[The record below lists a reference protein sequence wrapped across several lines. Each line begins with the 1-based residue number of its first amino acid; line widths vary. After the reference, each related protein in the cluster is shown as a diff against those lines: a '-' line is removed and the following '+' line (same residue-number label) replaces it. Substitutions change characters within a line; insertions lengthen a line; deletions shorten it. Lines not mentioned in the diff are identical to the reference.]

1 MSDGNKLPT
10 WFWVVSGI
18 ALVWNLMGLGAF
30 FAQVMASPEQIAA
43 MPEAHQEL
51 HHSTPGWVNIVFAV
65 AVFGGVIGSV
75 GLLMKKA
82 WASMAFLASLAGVLL
97 QSTNTFF
104 LSNAV
109 DVLGN
114 QAIFGPLIVIIGA
127 VALLWFSNM
136 TKEKGWL
143 N

>member
-10 WFWVVSGI
+10 WFWIVSGV

-30 FAQVMASPEQIAA
+30 FYQVMMSPETLATL
-43 MPEAHQEL
+43 PETQQQLYTNVPA
-51 HHSTPGWVNIVFAV
+51 WVNIAFAV

-82 WASMAFLASLAGVLL
+82 WASMAFLASLVGVLL
-97 QSTNTFF
+97 QNTNTFF
-104 LSNAV
+104 LSDAV
-109 DVLGN
+109 AALGN
-114 QAIFGPLIVIIGA
+114 EAIVMPIVIIIAA